1 VDSPFW
7 DNVSLKV
14 DRTKMLSCET
24 AANAIFYALSAKPQA
39 VPMEINL
46 QPDSRFSSYSC
57 NVENQRLT

>member
-1 VDSPFW
+1 
-7 DNVSLKV
+7 
-14 DRTKMLSCET
+14 MLSCET